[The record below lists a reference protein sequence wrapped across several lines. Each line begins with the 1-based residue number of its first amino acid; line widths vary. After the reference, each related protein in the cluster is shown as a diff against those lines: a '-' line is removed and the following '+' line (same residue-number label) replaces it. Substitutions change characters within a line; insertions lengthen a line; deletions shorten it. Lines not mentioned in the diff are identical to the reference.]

1 MKKNA
6 IHNALSLA
14 LGATCAAAASA
25 QPAPDRTVLPIA
37 EPKRP
42 VYTEIDARNAKAPA
56 RADVTAPKG
65 APNVVIILID
75 DIGFGSTSTFGGP
88 IKTPAFDRLANNGLR
103 YNNFH
108 TTAVSSP
115 TRAAL
120 KSGRNHHTMN
130 MAFITEMATGYPGAD
145 RPGPRRS
152 RAAGRDAAPQRLHS
166 TAAFGKW
173 HETASWEISVS
184 GPFDRWP
191 TRQGF
196 DKFYGFFG
204 GETNQWAPLIYRRHH
219 PSRTA
224 ERPELPLHDRHD
236 RQDAGMGQ
244 APRRRCRLTSR
255 PSSTS
260 PPARRTRRT
269 TCPRP
274 GSTSGRASLTRA
286 GTSCARRRW
295 RARSRPGSCLRARSS
310 PAKPP
315 AIKDWDKLSA
325 DEKRLFAPQAEVFA
339 AFTPYTDYE
348 TGRMLQGLRGSRAGR
363 QRAGLLHRRRQRHQR
378 RGRRERHV

>member
-14 LGATCAAAASA
+14 LGATCAAAGAA
-25 QPAPDRTVLPIA
+25 QPALDRTVLPIA

-42 VYTEIDARNAKAPA
+42 TYTEIDARQAKLPV
-56 RADVTAPKG
+56 RADVAAPKG

-75 DIGFGSTSTFGGP
+75 DIGFGATSTFGGP

-130 MAFITEMATGYPGAD
+130 MAFITEMATGYPGATGQVPD
-145 RPGPRRS
+145 
-152 RAAGRDAAPQRLHS
+152 AAGPLAETLRLNGYS

-204 GETNQWAPLIYRRHH
+204 GETNQWAPLIYDGTTHL
-219 PSRTA
+219 
-224 ERPELPLHDRHD
+224 ELPNDPNYHFMTDMTD
-236 RQDAGMGQ
+236 K
-244 APRRRCRLTSR
+244 
-255 PSSTS
+255 
-260 PPARRTRRT
+260 
-269 TCPRP
+269 
-274 GSTSGRASLTRA
+274 TRA
-286 GTSCARRRW
+286 WVKHQKAMSPDKPAFVYF
-295 RARSRPGSCLRARSS
+295 APGATHA
-310 PAKPP
+310 PHHVPKAWIDKW
-315 AIKDWDKLSA
+315 KGKFDQGWDKLREETLA
-325 DEKRLFAPQAEVFA
+325 RQIAAGVVPAGTKLAPEAAGHQGLGQALGRREAPVRAPGRGLRGVRRVHRLRDRPHA
-339 AFTPYTDYE
+339 A
-348 TGRMLQGLRGSRAGR
+348 GLRGSRAGR
-363 QRAGLLHRRRQRHQR
+363 QHAGLLHRRRQRHQR